1 MTGKFRRTD
10 TMKRKARA
18 RGSTTPISGLSIP
31 RIVGE
36 PPIFSQ
42 TPQRSNIRKFAY
54 RRQES
59 PTPAEAELRRL
70 SNRLNGG
77 ILSGRFKREH
87 VISGRWI
94 VDFFFPEIRLAIEV
108 DGSIHLTD
116 DQIERDRLKEADC
129 SRLDITMLRLTNREI
144 YGDRG
149 ALIRK
154 LRGGWR
160 RALDRENGVIG
171 MDADK
176 YLAASR
182 AARDDLRGTG

>member
-1 MTGKFRRTD
+1 MR
-10 TMKRKARA
+10 
-18 RGSTTPISGLSIP
+18 
-31 RIVGE
+31 
-36 PPIFSQ
+36 
-42 TPQRSNIRKFAY
+42 
-54 RRQES
+54 
-59 PTPAEAELRRL
+59 
-70 SNRLNGG
+70 
-77 ILSGRFKREH
+77 GRFKREH

-154 LRGGWR
+154 LRAGWR
-160 RALDRENGVIG
+160 LALDRENRVIG

-182 AARDDLRGTG
+182 AVRKDLGGSG